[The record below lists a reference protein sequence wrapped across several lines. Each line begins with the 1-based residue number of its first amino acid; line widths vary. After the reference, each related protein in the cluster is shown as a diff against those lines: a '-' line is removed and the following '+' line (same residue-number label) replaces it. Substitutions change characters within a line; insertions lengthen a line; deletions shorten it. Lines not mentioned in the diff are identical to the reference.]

1 MSGKRGLSDDEIE
14 VWTTV
19 TRSIKPLKKPRR
31 VVKAEPP
38 ATALPSRK
46 IAAKAAIS
54 RPQPIPA
61 RDAPKPGAVAPK
73 TAPKTVSLTRR
84 EKQRAARGHD
94 AIDARLDLHGHTQS
108 EAHAA
113 LLRFLRRASAGE
125 MRLVLVITGKSGVLR
140 QQVPHWLTTAEFRGM
155 VISTGAAAIT
165 HGGDGALYIR
175 VRRSRG

>member
-1 MSGKRGLSDDEIE
+1 MRGKRGLTDDELE

-31 VVKAEPP
+31 VVKVEPP
-38 ATALPSRK
+38 ATAQTSRK
-46 IAAKAAIS
+46 IAAKAVIS
-54 RPQPIPA
+54 KPQPAPA
-61 RDAPKPGAVAPK
+61 RETPRLAAVAPK
-73 TAPKTVSLTRR
+73 TASLTRR
-84 EKQRAARGHD
+84 EKQRASRGHD

-140 QQVPHWLTTAEFRGM
+140 QQVPMWLGTAEFRTLI
-155 VISTGAAAIT
+155 ISTSAAAIN

-175 VRRSRG
+175 VRRARG

>member
-1 MSGKRGLSDDEIE
+1 MSGKRGLSDDELE

-31 VVKAEPP
+31 VAKADSPVTKPPTRKTAKAVVSKPQPTPVP
-38 ATALPSRK
+38 ATASPNP
-46 IAAKAAIS
+46 AAIS
-54 RPQPIPA
+54 P
-61 RDAPKPGAVAPK
+61 
-73 TAPKTVSLTRR
+73 LTRR
-84 EKQRAARGHD
+84 EKQRASRGHD

-113 LLRFLRRASAGE
+113 LLRFMRRASAGD

-140 QQVPHWLTTAEFRGM
+140 RQVPMWLATPELRTL
-155 VISTGAAAIT
+155 VISTGAAAIN

-175 VRRSRG
+175 VRRMRG